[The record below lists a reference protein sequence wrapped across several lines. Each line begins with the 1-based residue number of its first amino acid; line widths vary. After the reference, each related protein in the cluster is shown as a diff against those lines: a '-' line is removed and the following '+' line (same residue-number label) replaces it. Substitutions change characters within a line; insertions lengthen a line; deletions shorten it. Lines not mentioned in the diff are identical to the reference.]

1 MLKSLRRNQL
11 VKKGM
16 ACSKTRRRR
25 AGNELTR
32 RIESSPGLRLG
43 ILLAFAALLLVLTSY
58 GGGTDTARRLLLAL
72 LIFGTALAQLRVN
85 HPEILARNSR
95 LFLVLGVI
103 FTQLAASKLLLL
115 VGRAQENTWQ
125 ALPYLAIPYA
135 FAPLTLS
142 VLLGK
147 NLGMFAAIFSS
158 LLGSILLYNVDS
170 AFLIISLISGFVA
183 VYVTLQVRRRSRLVR
198 AGLYAGLA
206 IWALAVA
213 FGVIGPILPHNPA
226 GMDWGMIAIQ
236 TLTAVGAAVF
246 TASLIGGILPVFESV
261 FDITTDISWLEAAD
275 LNHPLLTEMSLKAP
289 GTYYHSMSVAQLAE
303 AAAEAIGANET
314 VCRVGSYFHDIG
326 KLVKPEYFCENQST
340 GRNPHDELTPT
351 MSALIIMAHVKEGV
365 DLALKH
371 RLNPTIIDIIQQHHG
386 TSLVTYFYHRGLQQQ
401 DDARRGGKIMNM
413 REEDIPEV
421 DEQSFRYS
429 GPRPQFPEAA
439 IISLADSVESASRSM
454 ARPTPQR
461 IDQLINDIIDSRIAD
476 HQLDESHLTLN
487 ELREI
492 AESFRS
498 TLLSMMHNRIA
509 YSREEPSAENAK
521 PAKLAG
527 SGPGDSTVIRS
538 LA

>member
-236 TLTAVGAAVF
+236 TLTAVGAAVV